1 MSSGGLPPPPT
12 KAESG
17 SFAWVDWY
25 QKLNTYLSASGSV
38 PWAVVDK
45 AGSSLGDLQ
54 TRAHANLTAVAGGGS
69 YHMSLAEYTGTGT
82 GNFARETAPV
92 FIGAVTYTGTLRPTT
107 AGGYLSSDSSP
118 GISTTITTGSLVGKT
133 ITVKDGLITGF
144 A

>member
-1 MSSGGLPPPPT
+1 MAGGLPPPPT

-17 SFAWVDWY
+17 SFAWIDWY
-25 QKLNTYLSASGSV
+25 QKLNTYLSSSGSV

-45 AGSSLGDLQ
+45 ANSSLGDLQ
-54 TRAHANLTAVAGGGS
+54 TRDHAYLTAVAGGGS
-69 YHMSLAEYTGTGT
+69 YHMSLSEYTGTGT
-82 GNFARETAPV
+82 GDFVRKAAPV
-92 FIGAVTYTGTLRPTT
+92 LTGAVTYTGTLRPTV
-107 AGGYLSSDSSP
+107 AGGYLAQDTSP